1 MCIPIFA
8 NSSRFIFQKRDN
20 TIEYVVIN
28 KGVSNW
34 LDFIYINMESQNHWA
49 CRIVRVW

>member
-8 NSSRFIFQKRDN
+8 NSSRFIIQKRDN
-20 TIEYVVIN
+20 TIEYVAIN

-34 LDFIYINMESQNHWA
+34 LDFIYRSETIFKHGKSKSLGM
-49 CRIVRVW
+49 